1 MSSKI
6 KKFTLGYWSTKG
18 LGSASRQMVIYAGIP
33 LVAKIYKVLP
43 KEENGE
49 IIYEGSSWH
58 DNDKIHLKN
67 KNSLINLP
75 YLQFIKDNKEFV
87 ISHSNTCLTF
97 LGKELGMF
105 GENMHEELECE
116 QLLQESVDLR
126 NIVTKF
132 AYTHF
137 QSEED
142 ELQAAK
148 EVFTSAFENSNSGKL
163 QKFEH
168 WLATKDDNLVK
179 TFLVGNNI
187 SAPDFNLFD
196 TLDLYKKF
204 LFHYNFVKDAKDENI
219 FELAG
224 FPLVSDFF
232 NNFIQLPKL
241 QKYINSELYKLP
253 FTNKGAKFGSGKSG
267 ITWDPAID
275 TDTTPEEIII
285 E

>member
-1 MSSKI
+1 MNIDKI
-6 KKFTLGYWSTKG
+6 ILGYWSTKG
-18 LGSASRQMVIYAGIP
+18 LGSASRQMIIYAGIP

-49 IIYEGSSWH
+49 INYEGSSWH
-58 DNDKIHLKN
+58 DNDKIELKK

-75 YLQFIKDNKEFV
+75 YLQFLKDDEEYV

-97 LGKELGMF
+97 LGKEFGMF
-105 GENMHEELECE
+105 GQTSKEQIECE

-126 NIVTKF
+126 SVLTKF

-137 QSEED
+137 LNKEE
-142 ELQAAK
+142 EFFAAK
-148 EVFTSAFENSNSGKL
+148 EVFISAFEKSNSGKL

-168 WLATKDDNLVK
+168 WLNSKDNNLSK
-179 TFLVGNNI
+179 NFLVGNTI
-187 SAPDFNLFD
+187 SSPDFNLFD

-204 LFHYNFVKDAKDENI
+204 LLHYNFVEGAEDNNV
-219 FELAG
+219 FNLAG
-224 FPLVSDFF
+224 YPLISEFF
-232 NNFIQLPKL
+232 NNFKLLPKL

-285 E
+285 K

>member
-18 LGSASRQMVIYAGIP
+18 LGAASRQMIIYAGIP

-49 IIYEGSSWH
+49 INYEGSSWH
-58 DNDKIHLKN
+58 DNDKIELKK

-75 YLQFIKDNKEFV
+75 YLQFFKDDEEYV

-97 LGKELGMF
+97 IGKEFGMF
-105 GENMHEELECE
+105 GQTSKEQIECE

-126 NIVTKF
+126 SVVTKF

-142 ELQAAK
+142 ELKAAK

-168 WLATKDDNLVK
+168 WLDAKDDNFVK
-179 TFLVGNNI
+179 IFLVGNNI

-204 LFHYNFVKDAKDENI
+204 LFHYNFIKDAKDENI

-224 FPLVSDFF
+224 FPLVSNFF
-232 NNFIQLPKL
+232 NNFIQLPRL
-241 QKYINSELYKLP
+241 QKYLNSELYKLP

>member
-6 KKFTLGYWSTKG
+6 NKVTLGYWSTKG
-18 LGSASRQMVIYAGIP
+18 LGAASRQMIIYAGIP

-49 IIYEGSSWH
+49 VIYEGSSWH
-58 DNDKIHLKN
+58 DNDKIELKK

-75 YLQFIKDNKEFV
+75 YLQFLKDDEEYV

-97 LGKELGMF
+97 LGKEFGMF
-105 GENMHEELECE
+105 GQTSKEQIECE

-126 NIVTKF
+126 SVVTKF

-137 QSEED
+137 LNKEE
-142 ELQAAK
+142 ELFAAK
-148 EVFTSAFENSNSGKL
+148 EVFISAFEKSNSGKL

-168 WLATKDDNLVK
+168 WLNSKDNNLSK
-179 TFLVGNNI
+179 NFLVGNSI
-187 SAPDFNLFD
+187 SSPDFNLFD
-196 TLDLYKKF
+196 TLDLYKNF
-204 LFHYNFVKDAKDENI
+204 LLYYNFVEGAEDNNV
-219 FELAG
+219 FNLAG
-224 FPLVSDFF
+224 YPLISEFF
-232 NNFIQLPKL
+232 NNFRLLPKL

-253 FTNKGAKFGSGKSG
+253 FTNKGAKFGSGKNS